1 MSAHASKSTTNFV
14 RQPFETRMSTL
25 FIFFQGGGGFGLM
38 VPMLL
43 IFVVFYF
50 LLIMPQK
57 KRQRELQEKI
67 ANLKA
72 GDRIV
77 TTGGIIGKIS
87 EVRETSLLIR
97 SADKS
102 MLEIARSAVA
112 DLDREEEKK
121 SS

>member
-1 MSAHASKSTTNFV
+1 MSI
-14 RQPFETRMSTL
+14 L
-25 FIFFQGGGGFGLM
+25 FIIFQGGIGGAIGPLM
-38 VPMLL
+38 PMLL

-57 KRQRELQEKI
+57 KRQRALQEKI

-97 SADKS
+97 SAVKS
-102 MLEIARSAVA
+102 MLEVARSAVA
-112 DLDREEEKK
+112 DLDNEEEKK
-121 SS
+121 

>member
-1 MSAHASKSTTNFV
+1 MSI
-14 RQPFETRMSTL
+14 L
-25 FIFFQGGGGFGLM
+25 FIIFQGGIGGLVGSGIF
-38 VPMLL
+38 PMML

-102 MLEIARSAVA
+102 MLEVARSAVA
-112 DLDREEEKK
+112 DLDKEEEKK
-121 SS
+121 

>member
-1 MSAHASKSTTNFV
+1 MSI
-14 RQPFETRMSTL
+14 L
-25 FIFFQGGGGFGLM
+25 FIIFQGGIGALLNSGIFP
-38 VPMLL
+38 VAL
-43 IFVVFYF
+43 IFGVFYF

-57 KRQRELQEKI
+57 KRQRELQEKV

-102 MLEIARSAVA
+102 ILEIARSAVA
-112 DLDREEEKK
+112 DLDKEEEKK
-121 SS
+121 